1 MSQIDGLLS
10 EYEKTVRQP
19 WQRNLAG
26 AQKVWFAVYDPTQ
39 ERRLRFRL
47 PDFEIVTKRAGHSW
61 TAVDLTDAFARWM
74 SAHDYREAYFE
85 QPDLMDMALSEFAAR
100 VADEVR
106 SVLTAPHIDESTVV
120 AVYGLGSLF
129 GLTRASALFEAVA
142 PSIRGRLLAF
152 FPGQHDG
159 TNYRLLDARDGW
171 NYLAV
176 PITVTSGS

>member
-1 MSQIDGLLS
+1 MSQIEGLLS

-19 WQRNLAG
+19 WQRNVAG
-26 AQKVWFAVYDPTQ
+26 AQRVWFAVYDPTQ

-47 PDFEIVTKRAGHSW
+47 TDFDIVTKRAGHSW
-61 TAVDLTDAFARWM
+61 TAIDLTDAFARWM
-74 SAHDYREAYFE
+74 STHDYKEAYFE
-85 QPDLMDMALSEFAAR
+85 QPDLMGMALSEFAMC

-106 SVLTAPHIDESTVV
+106 SVLTAPHVDENTVV
-120 AVYGLGSLF
+120 AVYGLASLF
-129 GLTRASALFEAVA
+129 GLARASALFEAVA

>member
-1 MSQIDGLLS
+1 MSQIEDLLS
-10 EYEKTVRQP
+10 EYEKIVRQS
-19 WQRNLAG
+19 WQRNIAG
-26 AQKVWFAVYDPTQ
+26 AQKVWFVVYDPTQ

-47 PDFEIVTKRAGHSW
+47 TDFEIVTKKAGHSW

-74 SAHDYREAYFE
+74 SAHDYRESYFE

-106 SVLTAPHIDESTVV
+106 SALTSPHVDENTVV